1 MSRKS
6 SCIINRRNTELWK
19 EDTIKSVSLYNDWFL
34 DFAPI
39 TYTKERKRAME
50 QVELAISQTN
60 NFHFTTTHLKEHPEF
75 ITILRWLQ
83 LLLSHVTDLS
93 DFQVSNLL
101 SLRIWRKDVCRK
113 DCRRKKKRTA

>member
-113 DCRRKKKRTA
+113 DCLRKKKRTA